1 MIFNLTISI
10 TSIRIDIDTI
20 YINSTISKLNGISSN
35 SNNTFYVDRLI
46 NAKNDYILP
55 LNT

>member
-1 MIFNLTISI
+1 MIFNLTINI

-20 YINSTISKLNGISSN
+20 YINSTISKLNSISSN